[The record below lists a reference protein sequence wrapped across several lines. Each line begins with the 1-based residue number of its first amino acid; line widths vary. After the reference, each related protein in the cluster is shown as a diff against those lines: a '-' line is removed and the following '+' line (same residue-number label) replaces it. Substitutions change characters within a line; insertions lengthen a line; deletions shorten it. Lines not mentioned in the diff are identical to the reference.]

1 MNDEFGTFYKIKIMD
16 KNNRDFNKFLYK
28 KYGNKKQFNDP
39 VEENYFDLLNMKMIE
54 KSNKRIDEIVKRIQN
69 DVSKN
74 NFKKFYQVKSFI
86 EYKKIKEFVKK
97 LNINGYEFL
106 WCNSANDGEILKMN
120 KLEKIIE
127 GNYYCCQD
135 CDTPMSFVNKKTQ
148 VIYCYFY
155 KKILPNI

>member
-16 KNNRDFNKFLYK
+16 KNNRDFNKFLYN

-86 EYKKIKEFVKK
+86 EYKKIKEFVKT